1 MLGLKFLSHTLI
13 IVIRLSGKF
22 QTKQIKTHVRI
33 NTTQKWA
40 TPNLALLLLAYF
52 DFLNPSVLGLKFLS
66 HTLVILK
73 TISGKF
79 QSKPMKRRNKTFTN
93 RGHPPTCEQPL
104 TCPSTFP
111 LFSTFSV
118 LLCLSW
124 NFYHITT
131 WCRKAYP
138 PSFRSYLWKLEAGLL
153 RLPHCI
159 KNT

>member
-1 MLGLKFLSHTLI
+1 MLKKI
-13 IVIRLSGKF
+13 IIDK
-22 QTKQIKTHVRI
+22 KMKNNKIP
-33 NTTQKWA
+33 TQANKWPP
-40 TPNLALLLLAYF
+40 PNLALLLLAYF
-52 DFLNPSVLGLKFLS
+52 DFLNSSVLALKYLS

-79 QSKPMKRRNKTFTN
+79 QSNRMKRRNKTFTN

-104 TCPSTFP
+104 TCPSTSP

-118 LLCLSW
+118 LLCLRW

-138 PSFRSYLWKLEAGLL
+138 PSFRPHVWKLEAGLL
-153 RLPHCI
+153 CLPHCI